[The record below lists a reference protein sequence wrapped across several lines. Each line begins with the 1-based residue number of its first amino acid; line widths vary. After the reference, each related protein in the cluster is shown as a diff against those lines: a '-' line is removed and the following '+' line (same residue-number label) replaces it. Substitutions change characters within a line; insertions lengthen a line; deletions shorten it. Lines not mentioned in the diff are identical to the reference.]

1 MQGSGSMKSGKRISP
16 WALPD
21 DPLGAFCR
29 DNHIAVAGAA
39 TGPLIGTTFAVKDVF
54 DVAGARTGLGHPE
67 WLRSHPPARRT
78 AKVVQQLLDAGA
90 SLAGKT
96 HSDELCYSLT
106 GENVHYGTPL
116 NPWAPE
122 RIPGGSSNGSGS
134 AVAGGLV
141 DFALGSDCGGSVRVP
156 ASYCGI
162 YGMRPSHGRVSLEG
176 VVPFAP
182 SFDCVGWF
190 ARDPGILLQVGRVLL
205 GDDSGPKPF
214 RRLLLASDGFE
225 LADAAVTAALAPG
238 IAKLAS
244 LVAPPEKVR
253 LGGES
258 GLEGWGEAF
267 RTIQGFEVWVSMG
280 EWITRHRPQ
289 FGPGIRERFEAAS
302 LTTADEVHRSEAI
315 RQEAVRRLE
324 ELLQPGDLLCL
335 PTTPRPAPLRGLEVE
350 DIEIAYRHRAMALLC
365 SAGLAGLPQISL
377 PLGAVAGLPVGLSIM
392 GARGTDIDL
401 LGVAQTIGGTVA
413 AARLPGEANAH
424 GHEGDGR
431 RGRAALMT

>member
-1 MQGSGSMKSGKRISP
+1 MTSSDRTQP

-39 TGPLIGTTFAVKDVF
+39 TGPLAGTTFAVKDVF
-54 DVAGARTGLGHPE
+54 DVEGAGTGLGHPE

-78 AKVVQQLLDAGA
+78 ARAVQQLLDAGA
-90 SLAGKT
+90 TLVGKT

-106 GENVHYGTPL
+106 GENIHYGTPL

-162 YGMRPSHGRVSLEG
+162 YALRPSHGRVSLEG

-190 ARDPGILLQVGRVLL
+190 ARDPSILLEVGRVLL
-205 GDDSGPKPF
+205 GDDSAPKPF
-214 RRLLLASDGFE
+214 RRLLLASDGFD
-225 LADAAVTAALAPG
+225 LADAAVAAALAPG

-244 LVAPPEKVR
+244 FVASPEKVR
-253 LGGES
+253 LGGEP

-267 RTIQGFEVWVSMG
+267 RSIQAYEVWASMG
-280 EWITRHRPQ
+280 EWVTRHRPK

-302 LTTADEVHRSEAI
+302 LTTAEEVRRSEAI
-315 RQEAVRRLE
+315 RREAVRRLE
-324 ELLQPGDLLCL
+324 ELLRPGILLCL
-335 PTTPRPAPLRGLEVE
+335 PTTPRPAPPRGLEVE
-350 DIEIAYRHRAMALLC
+350 DIEIACRHRAMALLC
-365 SAGLAGLPQISL
+365 SSGLAGLPQISL
-377 PLGAVAGLPVGLSIM
+377 PLGAVEGLPIGLSLM
-392 GARGTDIDL
+392 GSRGTDIDL
-401 LGVAQTIGGTVA
+401 LGVARLIGGTVA
-413 AARLPGEANAH
+413 AARLPGEAGAH
-424 GHEGDGR
+424 RHDGDGM
-431 RGRAALMT
+431 RGRAAPMT

>member
-1 MQGSGSMKSGKRISP
+1 MKSADRMVP

-39 TGPLIGTTFAVKDVF
+39 TGRLAGTTFAVKDVF

-67 WLRSHPPARRT
+67 WLRSHPPARHT
-78 AKVVQQLLDAGA
+78 AGAVQRLLDAGA
-90 SLAGKT
+90 TLAGKT

-162 YGMRPSHGRVSLEG
+162 YGMRPSHGRVSLDG

-190 ARDPGILLQVGRVLL
+190 ARDPQIMHEVGRVLL
-205 GDDSGPKPF
+205 GDDSTPKPF
-214 RRLLLASDGFE
+214 RRLLLASDGFD

-238 IAKLAS
+238 IAKLAT
-244 LVAPPEKVR
+244 LVGSAQRVR
-253 LGGES
+253 LGGEH
-258 GLEGWGEAF
+258 GLERWGEAF
-267 RTIQGFEVWVSMG
+267 RSIQAYEVWASMG
-280 EWITRHRPQ
+280 DWITRHRPQ

-302 LTTADEVHRSEAI
+302 RTSADEVRQSEAL
-315 RQEAVRRLE
+315 RQQAVRWLE
-324 ELLQPGDLLCL
+324 NLLKPGDLLCL

-377 PLGAVAGLPVGLSIM
+377 PLGTVGGLPIGLSLM
-392 GARGTDIDL
+392 GPRGTDIDL
-401 LGVAQTIGGTVA
+401 LGVARSIGGTVA
-413 AARLPGEANAH
+413 AAQLPGEAGAH
-424 GHEGDGR
+424 RLDGDGL
-431 RGRAALMT
+431 RGRVALMT

>member
-1 MQGSGSMKSGKRISP
+1 MSSSDRSSA
-16 WALPD
+16 WALPN

-29 DNHIAVAGAA
+29 ENHIAVAGAA
-39 TGPLIGTTFAVKDVF
+39 TGPLAGTTFAVKDVF
-54 DVAGARTGLGHPE
+54 DVAGAGTGLGHPE
-67 WLRSHPPARRT
+67 WLRSHGPARRT
-78 AKVVQQLLDAGA
+78 ARVVQQLLNAGA
-90 SLAGKT
+90 TLAGKT

-156 ASYCGI
+156 ASYCGV
-162 YGMRPSHGRVSLEG
+162 YGMRPSHGRVSLDG

-190 ARDPGILLQVGRVLL
+190 ARDPRILHQVGRVLL
-205 GDDSGPKPF
+205 GDDSQPKPF
-214 RRLLLASDGFE
+214 RRLLLAADAFE
-225 LADAAVTAALAPG
+225 LADAAVTAALAPA
-238 IAKLAS
+238 IAKLAA
-244 LVAPPEKVR
+244 LLAPPQTVM
-253 LGGES
+253 LGAEG
-258 GLEGWGEAF
+258 GLEAWCEAF
-267 RTIQGFEVWVSMG
+267 RSIQGFEVWASLG

-302 LTTADEVHRSEAI
+302 LTTADEVRESEAI
-315 RQEAVRRLE
+315 RQKAVRRLD
-324 ELLQPGDLLCL
+324 ELLKPGDLLCL

-365 SAGLAGLPQISL
+365 SAGLVGLPQISL
-377 PLGAVAGLPVGLSIM
+377 PLGSVEGLPVGLSII
-392 GARGTDIDL
+392 GGRDTDLDL
-401 LGVAQTIGGTVA
+401 LNFTQTIGYTVA
-413 AARLPGEANAH
+413 AAELPGGTRAHRYEDEAMQ
-424 GHEGDGR
+424 
-431 RGRAALMT
+431 GRAPLMS